1 MDCLYRTITNC
12 VLEVGLVIC
21 NEPIEQVDMNLIML
35 MKWQLDCD
43 HRSLLNYLAKV
54 YIIGKGW
61 D

>member
-1 MDCLYRTITNC
+1 M
-12 VLEVGLVIC
+12 LEVGLVIC
-21 NEPIEQVDMNLIML
+21 NEPIEQVDMILTTL

-43 HRSLLNYLAKV
+43 HTPLLNYLAKV